1 MFRSLTLLAILII
14 VIIATS
20 TSTSIAL
27 AIGTSPPQTLFANNN
42 TVSKLLTTPA
52 PRNALL
58 SEANTTNNATLTNN
72 TSSTTSTAQPSSLA
86 SPAVIRA
93 AISFG
98 GIKNLSNNAGD
109 SREPL
114 VDVSGNIV
122 YVVWV
127 DLTTPTGSGDI
138 LFKRSTDGGN
148 TFGNTVNLS
157 NDVGDS
163 GLPIIAKSGSNLYI
177 LWTDFSNQ
185 DILFKRSADNG
196 ATFASTVNLSMD
208 TNRSSAPHITASG
221 NNVYIV
227 WEDLISNIE
236 EARLLFRASNNNGA
250 SFGTA
255 KVISPVVVESI
266 AAQVAA
272 SGNNVYIAGHDGS
285 EDNTEI
291 FFMRSTNNGGS
302 FSNPISINN
311 NHEAS
316 IFNKIIAD
324 ANNVYLVYM
333 DNSRNN
339 FDVFFRRST
348 DNGAS
353 FKDIIN
359 LSNNAEHSGSPAMGV
374 IGGNVYVA
382 WVDSTTNQPGTDIL
396 FKTSTNSGASFSS
409 TKNISNNPGES
420 GFPQISR
427 SGTAVRIVWQDWLF
441 GGQTDVLFRAS
452 GDNGFT
458 FGNIRNLSGNNA
470 GMSENP
476 MIISSGD
483 NMYVVWQDNTSGNS
497 EILFVKG
504 TA

>member
-1 MFRSLTLLAILII
+1 MFRPTLLAILVI
-14 VIIATS
+14 VMIVTS

-27 AIGTSPPQTLFANNN
+27 AIGTSPPLLLPIKFVNNN
-42 TVSKLLTTPA
+42 TVSKLLTTPVS
-52 PRNALL
+52 RNALL
-58 SEANTTNNATLTNN
+58 SEANLTSNATLTNN
-72 TSSTTSTAQPSSLA
+72 TPTAQPSSLA
-86 SPAVIRA
+86 PPPPTIMA
-93 AISFG
+93 AITFG
-98 GIKNLSNNAGD
+98 GIKNLSNDTGD
-109 SREPL
+109 SRNPL
-114 VDVSGNIV
+114 VEVSGNIV

-127 DLTTPTGSGDI
+127 DLTTPTGNGDI
-138 LFKRSTDGGN
+138 FFKRSTDGGN
-148 TFGNTVNLS
+148 TFSNTVNLS
-157 NDVGDS
+157 NDTGDS
-163 GLPIIAKSGSNLYI
+163 RIPIIAKSGSNLYI

-185 DILFKRSADNG
+185 DIMFKRSADNG

-208 TNRSSAPHITASG
+208 TNRSGNPHITASG
-221 NNVYIV
+221 NNVYVV
-227 WEDLISNIE
+227 WEDLISNVE
-236 EARLLFRASNNNGA
+236 QARLLFRASNNNGA
-250 SFGTA
+250 SFETA

-266 AAQVAA
+266 AVQVAA
-272 SGNNVYIAGHDGS
+272 SDNNVYIAGHDGS

-324 ANNVYLVYM
+324 GNNVYLVWM
-333 DNSRNN
+333 DDSRNN

-359 LSNNAEHSGSPAMGV
+359 LSNNAGHSGSPAMGV
-374 IGGNVYVA
+374 IGNNVYVV
-382 WVDSTTNQPGTDIL
+382 WVDSTPNQSCCDIL
-396 FKTSTNSGASFSS
+396 FKTSTNSGASFSG

-420 GFPQISR
+420 GFPQISK
-427 SGTAVRIVWQDWLF
+427 SGTAVRIVWQDGIF
-441 GGQTDVLFRAS
+441 GGQADVLFRAS

-497 EILFVKG
+497 EILFIKG
-504 TA
+504 IA

>member
-58 SEANTTNNATLTNN
+58 SEANTTSNATLTNN

-86 SPAVIRA
+86 PSPAVIRA

-109 SREPL
+109 SRDPL

-221 NNVYIV
+221 NNVYVV

-236 EARLLFRASNNNGA
+236 ETRLLFRASNNNG
-250 SFGTA
+250 G
-255 KVISPVVVESI
+255 KLWNCK
-266 AAQVAA
+266 
-272 SGNNVYIAGHDGS
+272 GNKS
-285 EDNTEI
+285 CCC
-291 FFMRSTNNGGS
+291 
-302 FSNPISINN
+302 
-311 NHEAS
+311 
-316 IFNKIIAD
+316 
-324 ANNVYLVYM
+324 
-333 DNSRNN
+333 
-339 FDVFFRRST
+339 
-348 DNGAS
+348 
-353 FKDIIN
+353 
-359 LSNNAEHSGSPAMGV
+359 
-374 IGGNVYVA
+374 
-382 WVDSTTNQPGTDIL
+382 
-396 FKTSTNSGASFSS
+396 
-409 TKNISNNPGES
+409 
-420 GFPQISR
+420 
-427 SGTAVRIVWQDWLF
+427 
-441 GGQTDVLFRAS
+441 
-452 GDNGFT
+452 
-458 FGNIRNLSGNNA
+458 
-470 GMSENP
+470 
-476 MIISSGD
+476 
-483 NMYVVWQDNTSGNS
+483 
-497 EILFVKG
+497 
-504 TA
+504 

>member
-1 MFRSLTLLAILII
+1 LII
-14 VIIATS
+14 VVIATS
-20 TSTSIAL
+20 TSTSIL
-27 AIGTSPPQTLFANNN
+27 AIGTSPTITQPLQTKFVNIN

-58 SEANTTNNATLTNN
+58 SEANTTSNATLTNN

-177 LWTDFSNQ
+177 LWSDFSNQ

-208 TNRSSAPHITASG
+208 TNRSVNPHIAASG
-221 NNVYIV
+221 NNVYVV
-227 WEDLISNIE
+227 WEDGIPNID
-236 EARLLFRASNNNGA
+236 EARLLFRASNNNAA

-266 AAQVAA
+266 SAQVAA

-359 LSNNAEHSGSPAMGV
+359 LSNNAGSSGNPAMGV

-382 WVDSTTNQPGTDIL
+382 WSDSTPNVDQPCCSDIL
-396 FKTSTNSGASFSS
+396 FKTSTNNGASFSS
-409 TKNISNNPGES
+409 TKNISNNPSDS
-420 GFPQISR
+420 GFPQISK
-427 SGTAVRIVWQDWLF
+427 SGTAVRIVWQDGASIF
-441 GGQTDVLFRAS
+441 GGQSDVLFRAS

-470 GMSENP
+470 GMSDNP

-497 EILFVKG
+497 EILFVRG